1 MGSSFTA
8 ALSYV
13 VRLNEVK
20 IQASRLGQSS
30 KHISHKKRDPT
41 KKGAGRWACRA
52 WGDFLIFWPLENFL
66 YLHCPV
72 PQKLLLPFASGTSDA
87 IVSFTALAFPKL
99 KKLYTFGYIWIH
111 LDIFRFV

>member
-1 MGSSFTA
+1 M
-8 ALSYV
+8 

-30 KHISHKKRDPT
+30 KHISHKKRETLP
-41 KKGAGRWACRA
+41 KKGAVRWACRA

-99 KKLYTFGYIWIH
+99 KNWIHLDTFGYI
-111 LDIFRFV
+111 